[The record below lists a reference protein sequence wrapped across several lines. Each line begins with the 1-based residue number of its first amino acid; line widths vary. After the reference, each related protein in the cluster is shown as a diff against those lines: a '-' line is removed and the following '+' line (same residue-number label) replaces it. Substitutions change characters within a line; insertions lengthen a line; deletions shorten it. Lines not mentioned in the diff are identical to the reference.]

1 MARKRKRNPDYIA
14 FGSDEHAA
22 ILGLKTADKDDDPQL
37 DGWALVDITAWGP
50 EALADDKAYLREIL
64 RQKVSNLTSEPPEFQ
79 SDDPLA
85 PHYAPPLQ
93 VPPQGEPASGIVT

>member
-1 MARKRKRNPDYIA
+1 MAEKRNPDHIA

-22 ILGLKTADKDDDPQL
+22 ILGLKKAGKDDDPQQ

-50 EALADDKAYLREIL
+50 QAMADDKAYLREIL
-64 RQKVSNLTSEPPEFQ
+64 RQKVSNLKAKPPVPQ
-79 SDDPLA
+79 SDDPDA

-93 VPPQGEPASGIVT
+93 VPPEGEPASGYVT